1 VEDHKNFD
9 DPALFTKHLKDVHKQ
24 SISESD
30 MQFILEHAVERTPHS
45 LQACVF
51 CNGHG
56 RDEQA
61 TVIEHWD
68 ELFTHMTRDH
78 MQSLAMLSLPWD
90 LDVSDRASDTRQS
103 GVESSIE
110 RMEEEIESEADEVP
124 RDQGIVIGMNDI
136 VAGSAYQP
144 RSAQKWLDEVV
155 DDRLEGMESSE
166 MTEFVGDLMQ
176 DLDRVAENQTVPDAD
191 LNVPVVR
198 LRPTDAGYQ
207 EQRNFELS
215 LYNAA
220 DRGDTK
226 KVKSILESRLSIGGK
241 LPFLGEALQAASHG
255 GSEEIVRILLDA
267 GASPNVEGRAY
278 GNPLQAAAATSS
290 KSASIVR
297 MLLDAGADVNAKGGL
312 YGSALQAASYS
323 GSTPVVRMLLDAGA
337 DVNFTGGIYH
347 TALQAAAAEGRIEIV
362 KLLLNKGADIN
373 ARGERY
379 GNALESARSGGHTST
394 EELLL
399 ERGATD
405 FKRMRTWQTNPFR
418 PKSSLETDYDSF
430 EAQAGILHAE
440 SGQSQSQTSRLVAG
454 SDLNQRKPESIRKVY
469 NPKKSARRVAW
480 EVVKPDRDDPAP

>member
-110 RMEEEIESEADEVP
+110 RMEEEIESEAGEVP
-124 RDQGIVIGMNDI
+124 RDQGIVIGMNEI

-144 RSAQKWLDEVV
+144 PSAQKWLDEVV

-166 MTEFVGDLMQ
+166 MTESVGDLIQ
-176 DLDRVAENQTVPDAD
+176 DLDRVAENQTVPDTD
-191 LNVPVVR
+191 LNAPRAR
-198 LRPTDAGYQ
+198 LRPIDAGYR
-207 EQRNFELS
+207 EQKIFELS
-215 LYNAA
+215 LYSAA
-220 DRGDTK
+220 DRGETEQVRSLLK
-226 KVKSILESRLSIGGK
+226 HRVGIGGK
-241 LPFLGEALQAASHG
+241 LPLVGEALQAASHG
-255 GSEEIVRILLDA
+255 GYEEIVQTLLDA

-278 GNPLQAAAATSS
+278 GNPLQAAAAATSS

-323 GSTPVVRMLLDAGA
+323 GSTPVVQTLLDAGA

-362 KLLLNKGADIN
+362 KLLLDKGADID
-373 ARGERY
+373 ARGERF
-379 GNALESARSGGHTST
+379 GNALEAARSGGHTST

-399 ERGATD
+399 DMGATD
-405 FKRMRTWQTNPFR
+405 FKRLRVWQTNPFR
-418 PKSSLETDYDSF
+418 PKSSLDSF
-430 EAQAGILHAE
+430 EAQAGILRAE